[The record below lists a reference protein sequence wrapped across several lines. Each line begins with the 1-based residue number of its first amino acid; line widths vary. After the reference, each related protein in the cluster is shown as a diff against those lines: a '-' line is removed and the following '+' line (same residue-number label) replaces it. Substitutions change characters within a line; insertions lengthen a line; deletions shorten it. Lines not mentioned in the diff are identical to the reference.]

1 MNGHHYLQQ
10 PLPQPLWPCEAQP
23 LARFHVHF
31 VLLGIFLS
39 FTSQRDPVEPET
51 GNLGGWSPVLFLP
64 WICHVTAGKPP
75 CVGHFASVSPSR
87 APPPS
92 CLLPTGDPLSSS
104 QSPGL
109 SGGATCGCWRWTRG
123 PQVKIKQ
130 GDYPACFPA
139 PFPLDSKVAL
149 RVKIN
154 CLALPTESILTLSR
168 IAYSSSHYTS
178 AASSSSS

>member
-87 APPPS
+87 APPPAA
-92 CLLPTGDPLSSS
+92 CCPPGTP
-104 QSPGL
+104 SPHPKALGCQEGQHVGAGNGL
-109 SGGATCGCWRWTRG
+109 E
-123 PQVKIKQ
+123 
-130 GDYPACFPA
+130 
-139 PFPLDSKVAL
+139 AL
-149 RVKIN
+149 R
-154 CLALPTESILTLSR
+154 
-168 IAYSSSHYTS
+168 
-178 AASSSSS
+178 